1 MISGLISSLTIIFVT
16 LTSWNSGIAANLDIR
31 VFNSSDNKGAVHDV
45 CLNDGTPVS
54 VKWQGGNQY
63 FVKVKKRYAGIV
75 NAGGYG
81 EAMEIACGRKTD
93 IILYYV
99 KPK

>member
-1 MISGLISSLTIIFVT
+1 MIFRLISSLTVIFVT
-16 LTSWNSGIAANLDIR
+16 LTLWTSAMAANLDRR

-63 FVKVKKRYAGIV
+63 FVRVKKRYTGIV
-75 NAGGYG
+75 SARGYG
-81 EAMEIACGRKTD
+81 EAMEIACDKKTKT
-93 IILYYV
+93 IFYYA